1 MLNVLEGLIGELR
14 AVGMNIS
21 TTEAIDAARALEL
34 LPLENR
40 QAVKD
45 GLGAVLIK
53 EWEHLST
60 YEKVFDIFFAVRS
73 VDSPF
78 RDDEGNARGGKLSDL
93 SDDELNDAMKDALED
108 GDSEMMR
115 RIAAEAV
122 DRHAK
127 IEAGR
132 AVAGVFYKMRTLQ
145 ALKLDSLRR
154 QILQDHDSDS
164 ESDSEPDSDGGPG
177 SGEDGGDED
186 GADESAMRLDKDLE
200 RRLREEEIDMRVEEV
215 QREVE
220 ADIRRRL
227 VEDRGAEAVAKTLR
241 APLPEDADFLRAS
254 HEQIEEMR
262 ETLGPLTTKLAA
274 ALAEKRRH
282 KRRGQLDFRRTVR
295 ASMSQGGVPLTLYFR
310 KPRPSKPD
318 LIVLADIS
326 GSVSRF
332 AAFTL
337 QLVYAL
343 RGEFTKVRSFVFA
356 DGMDEVTDL
365 MAEARDI
372 AALTAEIND
381 RGLGVWTTGVSDY
394 GNALSLFR
402 ERHLHEIA
410 GRATVIILGDARS
423 HDKPIRIEDFEAITK
438 KAKHAYWLNPEPKR
452 EWGTEDSLVDR
463 FAPYC
468 TFVECRSLRQLQ
480 DFVAG
485 LD

>member
-1 MLNVLEGLIGELR
+1 MLKALEGLIEELR
-14 AVGMNIS
+14 AVGMSIS
-21 TTEAIDAARALEL
+21 TTETIDAARALEL

-53 EWEHLST
+53 EWEHLGT
-60 YEKVFDIFFAVRS
+60 YEKVFDIYFALRS
-73 VDSPF
+73 ANNPF
-78 RDDEGNARGGKLSDL
+78 QDDEDNPRGGRLSDL
-93 SDDELNDAMKDALED
+93 SNDELKQQMKDAVAD
-108 GDSEMMR
+108 GDTGMMR
-115 RIAAEAV
+115 ALAALAV
-122 DRHAK
+122 ERHAN
-127 IEAGR
+127 IETGR
-132 AVAGVFYKMRTLQ
+132 AVAGVFYRMRTLR
-145 ALKLDSLRR
+145 ALDLNQMRE
-154 QILQDHDSDS
+154 QILAEDEAREQGGAPGEDEDG
-164 ESDSEPDSDGGPG
+164 DGGPV
-177 SGEDGGDED
+177 
-186 GADESAMRLDKDLE
+186 MRFDRDLE
-200 RRLREEEIDMRVEEV
+200 RRMREQEIDMRIMEI

-241 APLPEDADFLRAS
+241 APLPEDAEFLHAS
-254 HEQIEEMR
+254 TAQIDEMR
-262 ETLGPLTTKLAA
+262 EALGPLTTKLAA

-295 ASMSQGGVPLTLYFR
+295 ASMSQGGVPLDIYFR

-356 DGMDEVTDL
+356 DGIDEVTDL

-372 AALTAEIND
+372 RSLTAEINSK
-381 RGLGVWTTGVSDY
+381 GLGVWINGSSDY
-394 GNALSLFR
+394 GHAIKQFR
-402 ERHLHEIA
+402 EEHLSVIA
-410 GRATVIILGDARS
+410 QRATVIILGDARNN
-423 HDKPIRIEDFEAITK
+423 DKAAHLEDFEAITK
-438 KAKHAYWLNPEPKR
+438 RAKHVYWLNPEPR
-452 EWGTEDSLVDR
+452 RDWNTGDSIVAR
-463 FAPYC
+463 YGKYC
-468 TFVECRSLRQLQ
+468 DAVFECRNLRQLQ
-480 DFVAG
+480 QFVEK